1 MTLLIAH
8 GLDAQTVSVEPSIE
22 RIGKGYNAAYRIEIP
37 YADPAFVEKEWR
49 SFLKEHNA
57 KVKGS
62 KGEVN
67 GEEVVIA
74 ALGSDPMRFLSDV
87 GASSSGTLVRVAV
100 ERNQSFVSKATHPE
114 TASQLQGLFRRWSLD
129 VAVASMNRQIE
140 SAKELIEKQTRE
152 VESLGRSTIRL
163 EQSNES
169 LRKQVEANEKMI
181 EENKV
186 NVNGLTNGL
195 EEQNKLLLEL
205 EKKKSELK

>member
-1 MTLLIAH
+1 MLIVQ

-140 SAKELIEKQTRE
+140 SAKELIVKQTRE
-152 VESLGRSTIRL
+152 VESLGRSTNRL

-169 LRKQVEANEKMI
+169 LRKQVEANEKTI

-205 EKKKSELK
+205 EKKKSALK